1 MEANAPAPDPVET
14 MANRRFLGLLA
25 ICAVVGAVASLVAW
39 GFLELF
45 VHIQDWVYKDIPKDL
60 GFDSAPV
67 WWPLPLLA
75 IAGLIVALAIVRL
88 PGTGGHI
95 PADGLNP
102 SPTQPIE
109 VPGVVVAGL
118 VSISLGAV
126 LGPEAPLIA
135 IGGGL
140 GLYAAS
146 LLRGDTPPQVAELLG
161 ASATFAAVSFLF
173 GSPLIA
179 AVLLIEATG
188 LGGPRLPIVLIPGL
202 MASAIGSL
210 VWIGMGSFTGLDTSD
225 ISISPVHLPAFA
237 RPDIVDF
244 AWTIVLGLAVAAI
257 VFPIFRLAREVAA
270 RARSKPFVIVPV
282 GGLAV
287 AGLAIAFAEATDKT
301 IDYTLFSGEFTL
313 DPLVNNPQSWSLGAL
328 ALLIAFKGLAYSI
341 SLGTFRGG
349 PVFPAMFLG
358 AAAGMVAAKL
368 PGFEL
373 TPAVAVGMGTAVT
386 AVLRLP
392 LTGTVLAVVL
402 TLSAGAG
409 AAPLI
414 IVGVIVAYL
423 ATLALTRAFPSAEP
437 APH

>member
-1 MEANAPAPDPVET
+1 VEENAPAPDPAVT

-25 ICAVVGAVASLVAW
+25 VCAVVGVAASLVAW
-39 GFLELF
+39 GFLELY
-45 VHIQDWVYKDIPKDL
+45 VHIQDWVYEDIPKNL
-60 GFDSAPV
+60 GFDSAPL

-75 IAGLIVALAIVRL
+75 VAGLIVALAIVRL
-88 PGTGGHI
+88 PGTGGHV

-102 SPTQPIE
+102 APTQPIDL
-109 VPGVVVAGL
+109 PGVAVAGL
-118 VSISLGAV
+118 ASISLGVV

-188 LGGPRLPIVLIPGL
+188 IGGSRLEIVLIPGL

-210 VWIGMGSFTGLDTSD
+210 VWIGMGSWTGLETDG
-225 ISISPVHLPAFA
+225 ISISPLHLPAFG
-237 RPDIVDF
+237 RPDVPDF
-244 AWTIVLGLAVAAI
+244 AWTIVLAVAVAAA
-257 VFPIFRLAREVAA
+257 VFLIFRLARHLAPL
-270 RARSKPFVIVPV
+270 ARSKPFLVIPATGV
-282 GGLAV
+282 LV
-287 AGLAIAFAEATDKT
+287 AGLAIAFAATTDKT
-301 IDYTLFSGEFTL
+301 LNYTLFSGEFTL
-313 DPLVNNPQSWSLGAL
+313 DPLVNNPQTWSLSAL
-328 ALLIAFKGLAYSI
+328 ALLIGFKGLAYSL
-341 SLGTFRGG
+341 SLGSFRGG

-358 AAAGMVAAKL
+358 AAGGMMAAKL

-373 TPAVAVGMGTAVT
+373 TPAVAVGMGAAVA

-392 LTGTVLAVVL
+392 LTGVVLAVVL

-414 IVGVIVAYL
+414 IIGVVVAYL
-423 ATLALTRAFPSAEP
+423 TTLALSRTFPSAEP
-437 APH
+437 ARH